1 MIDAA
6 YSIALNTFKEAVRDR
21 ILAVFFLFA
30 ILLMASSTIR
40 SWLTVG
46 SELKIVTD
54 FGLAAEAFFATL
66 IAVFVGINLVH
77 KEVDKRTIYA
87 VLAKPVPRWLFITG
101 KYFGLMAVLVV
112 AIALMSVFYLGLV
125 WWKGGVFPAHLL
137 GALLL
142 SVAEVSVVT
151 SVAIV
156 FSSFA
161 PPIEAAIFT
170 VGVWAIGHMSWGFA
184 ALAERLPSAA
194 LGNAIGL
201 IYYVVPDLETFNI
214 RGQVVHDLAVA
225 PSYYVGAF
233 AYAAAYTV
241 GMLVLAVIIFR
252 NRDLK

>member
-1 MIDAA
+1 
-6 YSIALNTFKEAVRDR
+6 
-21 ILAVFFLFA
+21 
-30 ILLMASSTIR
+30 MASSTVL

-66 IAVFVGINLVH
+66 IAVFVGINLVY

-87 VLAKPVPRWLFITG
+87 VLAKPVPRWVFITG

-112 AIALMSVFYLGLV
+112 AITLMSVFYLALV
-125 WWKGGVFPAHLL
+125 WWKGGVFPLHLI
-137 GALLL
+137 GALTL

-151 SVAIV
+151 AVAIV

-170 VGVWAIGHMSWGFA
+170 VGIWAIGHMSWGFA
-184 ALAERLPSAA
+184 ALAARLPSEAA
-194 LGNAIGL
+194 ASAIGL

-214 RGQVVHDLAVA
+214 RAQVVNEFAVA
-225 PSYYVGAF
+225 PSYYLGAF
-233 AYAAAYTV
+233 TYSAAYTV
-241 GMLVLAVIIFR
+241 GMLVLAVLIFR
-252 NRDLK
+252 RRDLK

>member
-1 MIDAA
+1 MIGAA
-6 YSIALNTFKEAVRDR
+6 YAIALNTFREAVRDR
-21 ILAVFFLFA
+21 ILAVFFLFS
-30 ILLMASSTIR
+30 LVLMGSSTIL

-87 VLAKPVPRWLFITG
+87 VLAKPVPRWLFIVG
-101 KYFGLMAVLVV
+101 KYLGLMMVLIV

-137 GALLL
+137 GALMM
-142 SVAEVSVVT
+142 SVLEVSVVT

-161 PPIEAAIFT
+161 PPIEAAVYT

-194 LGNAIGL
+194 VANAIGL

-214 RGQVVHDLAVA
+214 RSQVVHGLAVA
-225 PSYYVGAF
+225 PSYYVIAF
-233 AYAAAYTV
+233 VYAAGYTTA
-241 GMLVLAVIIFR
+241 MLTLAVLIFR
-252 NRDLK
+252 RRDMK